1 MKEFIETL
9 IKHLVD
15 KPDEVK
21 VTEKV
26 GESIVICEVK
36 VGEGDIGK
44 IIGKKGQT
52 AHSLRTLISAVSKK
66 LGKRAVFEIIE

>member
-9 IKHLVD
+9 IKQLVD
-15 KPDEVK
+15 KPDNVQ
-21 VTEKV
+21 VTEKK
-26 GESIVICEVK
+26 GENTIVCEVR

-52 AHSLRTLISAVSKK
+52 AHSLRMLVGAASKK
-66 LGKRAVFEIIE
+66 IGKRTILEILD

>member
-9 IKHLVD
+9 VKQLVD
-15 KPDEVK
+15 KPDEVY
-21 VTEKV
+21 VTEST
-26 GESIVICEVK
+26 GERTIICEVK
-36 VGEGDIGK
+36 VGEGDMGK

-66 LGKRAVFEIIE
+66 MGRRTVMEIIE